1 MNSVGHAN
9 IYANVDA
16 ERKAME
22 KRKDR
27 RFRRR
32 IRILEQRINSLMQV
46 VEEYRRVSTPTLNDY
61 VRGQRSANSL
71 YTKT

>member
-16 ERKAME
+16 ERKAKE

-32 IRILEQRINSLMQV
+32 IRILEQRINDLMQIIDRDV
-46 VEEYRRVSTPTLNDY
+46 
-61 VRGQRSANSL
+61 
-71 YTKT
+71 